1 METLAL
7 PPQPTQRKKLWH
19 IDGCYKCALIGT
31 CLSRAELRKL
41 SRERQF
47 AAEPGLDDYQLHAHF
62 IKISDQDDDQ
72 AKALGKY
79 LEKKYRSAAKKY
91 LKAETDRAIK
101 ALWDED
107 LAEGRVDSA
116 WWGILTHPQA
126 SLEIVA
132 KVYGA
137 LHMLGHDYA
146 VNAHK
151 DRALIGSLR
160 AKTDM
165 LEEVVGSERQ
175 FFRQEKKQLRED
187 IFELHRKLAHGANL
201 AKENEGLR
209 EKIAALDQRFRDV
222 EDQRREENNQQ
233 LIAELRQNNN
243 GLYGRIDELT
253 EELDLIKRQF
263 SQAVAR
269 LQELE
274 QLRGRLERHESEQ
287 TREIASLE
295 GMLFQHIAK
304 EQDPCLQ
311 CADQNTDNC
320 PGPNLCGK
328 TVLYVGGLHKMVPHY
343 RQLVEQFGG
352 RFLHHDGG
360 KEASRNLLP
369 KLMSTA
375 DAVLCPIDCVSH
387 DACNC
392 VKKICKRYQ
401 KPFVLM
407 RSSGLSSLARGLNQ
421 IIQ

>member
-1 METLAL
+1 MDTSTRPSLVT
-7 PPQPTQRKKLWH
+7 PRKKLWH
-19 IDGCYKCALIGT
+19 IEGCYKCALIGT
-31 CLSRAELRKL
+31 CLSRAELRRL
-41 SRERQF
+41 ARERQF
-47 AAEPGLDDYQLHAHF
+47 AAEPGMDDYQLHAHF
-62 IKISDQDDDQ
+62 IKISDQDNDQ
-72 AKALGKY
+72 AKALGKH

-91 LKAETDRAIK
+91 LKAETDRDIK
-101 ALWDED
+101 VLWDED
-107 LAEGRVDSA
+107 LAQGRVDSG

-132 KVYGA
+132 RVYGE
-137 LHMLGHDYA
+137 LHMLAHDYA
-146 VNAHK
+146 ANVNK
-151 DRALIGSLR
+151 DRLLIGNLR
-160 AKTDM
+160 AKADM

-175 FFRQEKKQLRED
+175 HFRQEKKLLRED
-187 IFELHRKLAHGANL
+187 IAELHRKLANRANL
-201 AKENEGLR
+201 IKENDGLR
-209 EKIAALDQRFRDV
+209 REIVALNQRISDM
-222 EDQRREENNQQ
+222 ESQRSNDNEQQ

-253 EELDLIKRQF
+253 EELDLVRDQF
-263 SQAVAR
+263 SRAAAR
-269 LQELE
+269 LRELE
-274 QLRGRLERHESEQ
+274 QLRGRLERRETEQ
-287 TREIASLE
+287 SREAASLE
-295 GMLFQHIAK
+295 GMLLQHIARS
-304 EQDPCLQ
+304 QDPCVQ
-311 CADQNTDNC
+311 CADQNTSNC

-392 VKKICKRYQ
+392 VKKMCKRYR

-421 IIQ
+421 INQ